1 MLSEASIIKFFKN
14 EFPDYIGDDA
24 AVIQFSENE
33 SYVITKDLF
42 IEDVHFRIR
51 YHDAANVGHK
61 ALHVN
66 LSDIAAMGASPMYA
80 MLGIALP
87 VHYALYADTFIIG
100 FAKACKASNVILI
113 GGDTTRSAERMS
125 ISVTLIGKV
134 PESNIKLRST
144 AKIGDVICI
153 VGNLGYAHIG
163 LHSLEKHEP
172 GFDNFK
178 EAFLRPIARVAEG
191 KFLGQMQ
198 HITSMMDISDGLYL
212 DLNKL
217 CKSSGVGAQIDLDK
231 LHYEKEFKAACKSL
245 GMECTKTQL
254 IGGEDYGLLFTV
266 PASEYKEMAQQ
277 FCLNFGYTPI
287 IIGEIIKDNCVKF
300 IHKNVSRSLQLQ
312 PFYHFGEI
320 A

>member
-1 MLSEASIIKFFKN
+1 MSESNIIKFFKN

-33 SYVITKDLF
+33 SYVVTKDLF

-51 YHDAANVGHK
+51 YHDATNVVHK

-87 VHYALYADTFIIG
+87 VNYELYADTFIIG
-100 FAKACKASNVILI
+100 FAKACKA
-113 GGDTTRSAERMS
+113 
-125 ISVTLIGKV
+125 

-144 AKIGDVICI
+144 AKIGDVICVI
-153 VGNLGYAHIG
+153 GNLGYAHIG

-178 EAFLRPIARVAEG
+178 EAFLRPIALVAEG

-198 HITSMMDISDGLYL
+198 RITSMMDISDGLYI

-217 CKSSGVGAQIDLDK
+217 CKSSAVGAQIDLDK

-266 PASEYKEMAQQ
+266 SASEYKEMAQQ
-277 FCLNFGYTPI
+277 FCLSFGYTPI
-287 IIGEIIKDNCVKF
+287 IIGEIVKDNCVKF
-300 IHKNVSRSLQLQ
+300 IHKN
-312 PFYHFGEI
+312 Y
-320 A
+320 